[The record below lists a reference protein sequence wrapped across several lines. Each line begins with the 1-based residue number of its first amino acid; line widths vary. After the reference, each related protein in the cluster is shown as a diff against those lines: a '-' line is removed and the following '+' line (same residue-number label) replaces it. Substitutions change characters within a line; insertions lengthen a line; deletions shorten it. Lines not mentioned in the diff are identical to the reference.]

1 MKTILFDFDN
11 VEQMDTKEAELVP
24 LSCCYP
30 YDKSSYNLRAGGI
43 QGHMTE
49 RTKGFL
55 QRRRLDWWKD
65 KDEDF
70 KQKWGSI
77 TSSRNAGASN
87 WMYGKKLRNYMSEDA
102 YAEMCRKKAAK
113 SRARANDPKWLAK
126 MSEVTRGE
134 NNGMYGKKLRD
145 CMTQEA
151 YDRMCLNKSLASS
164 GSRNPMFGKNVKDH
178 MSEEAYIRMLENRHK
193 AMAGRKDMTYD
204 GVHYK
209 KVKP

>member
-11 VEQMDTKEAELVP
+11 AEQMDAKEAELVP

-55 QRRRLDWWKD
+55 QQRRLDWWKD

-70 KQKWGSI
+70 KREWGRKM
-77 TSSRNAGASN
+77 SRPGINNG
-87 WMYGKKLRNYMSEDA
+87 MYGKKLRDYMSEDA
-102 YAEMCRKKAAK
+102 YAEMCRKKADK

-145 CMTQEA
+145 YMTQEA
-151 YDRMCLNKSLASS
+151 YDKLCAIRSSLSKGEKNS
-164 GSRNPMFGKNVKDH
+164 MFGKNVKDH
-178 MSEEAYIRMLENRHK
+178 MSKEAYVKMLENRRK
-193 AMAGRKDMTYD
+193 AMAGRKDMTCD
-204 GVHYK
+204 GVHCK